1 MAAERAAEDGRRV
14 AVVTGASRGIGK
26 GIALE
31 LARRGWDIAFCY
43 QQQEAAAAGTA
54 REIEEFGVRCS
65 VARCDV
71 TDLGQVKQWL
81 DGVEAR
87 FGPVLAVVNSAGITR
102 DAPLVMMPEENWH
115 DVIDTNLNSV
125 FNVCRSA
132 TMRMIRRR
140 AGCILNMSSVWGVYG
155 NATQTNYAAT
165 KAGIIGFSKS
175 LAKEVGAYG
184 IRVNV
189 IAPGYI
195 ETDMTAGLAQAVKDR
210 FNKAIPLGRPGTV
223 ADVARLAAFLVSDDA
238 AYITGQVLGVDG
250 GLAG

>member
-1 MAAERAAEDGRRV
+1 MPAERAAASGRV

-43 QQQEAAAAGTA
+43 QRQEASAADTA
-54 REIEEFGVRCS
+54 RDIEALGVRCA

-71 TDLGQVKQWL
+71 ADFDQVKQWL
-81 DGVEAR
+81 DGVEAQ
-87 FGPVLAVVNSAGITR
+87 FGPVHTVVNSAGITR
-102 DAPLVMMPEENWH
+102 DGPLAMMAREAWQE
-115 DVIDTNLNSV
+115 VIDTNLNSV

-132 TMRMIRRR
+132 VFPMIKRRG
-140 AGCILNMSSVWGVYG
+140 GCVLNMSSVWGVHG

-195 ETDMTAGLAQAVKDR
+195 ETDMTATLSQAVKDR
-210 FNKAIPLGRPGTV
+210 FTTGIALRRPGTV
-223 ADVARLAAFLVSDDA
+223 ADVARLAAFLASDDA
-238 AYITGQVLGVDG
+238 AYITAQVLGVDG
-250 GLAG
+250 GLSA